1 MSRRGIICDLLA
13 SSGGVAPVVM
23 SFSGEQSCVY
33 SKEGVISLQRLS
45 NYLSLYLERVLDC
58 CGAFVSRVIELLLTF
73 KSGLG
78 ASTEK

>member
-1 MSRRGIICDLLA
+1 
-13 SSGGVAPVVM
+13 M
-23 SFSGEQSCVY
+23 SFSGEQSYFY
-33 SKEGVISLQRLS
+33 SKEGVI
-45 NYLSLYLERVLDC
+45 NYLSLNMYLERVVDC

>member
-33 SKEGVISLQRLS
+33 SKEEVSISLILS
-45 NYLSLYLERVLDC
+45 DYLSKLFLERVVDC
-58 CGAFVSRVIELLLTF
+58 CGAFGRDGGSCASRGNHL
-73 KSGLG
+73 SGN
-78 ASTEK
+78 AY